1 MREVWRVVY
10 QLGYHPRHLTV
21 CFQVQYYWTAASPEN
36 RKKSWRRRTTRSKSP
51 PLKSFVYSAARNTP
65 RVDEESDRT
74 LEAAPSEA
82 DDEDCASI
90 SSLATVASQPVTE
103 VCHRDRTMSLFSS
116 FRLNFP
122 GKKKKSKRGAPLFH
136 EKEPENSRFSSPDLM
151 REKLDAARSQAE
163 LSKSS
168 QSVRNAK
175 DSVSSIPGD
184 FLSLEELRIE
194 NSTSFHQLNHAQA
207 KGAQEYGKLAKS
219 VSFSDC
225 QAPLSSKQVI
235 CTYAKTL
242 GIANGHTERTMKP
255 SGKQC
260 FPHPTEAERAS
271 KSTFDGNDSLRL
283 PTEPSVSK
291 QTSKLRATN
300 GYMCSRAQNCDGT
313 LQDHFGMH
321 GTTSNGDPKF
331 IRADDKPAVISS
343 EKSCNGRV
351 SHGPVQTT
359 SESNA
364 SHTVIPIPSES
375 LLAHK
380 SQTPAVSK
388 ENFTSVFISKD
399 APSPSCSTSSDS
411 SPIADKSPSS
421 EGDNSEA
428 LPLPTKHS
436 SFEWPNHSFSKD
448 TYPVEV
454 STKDSAHHTLEKSLD
469 GDPQLAILAL
479 DHSEDEQLRDKDQKI
494 CESKTDCT
502 EKYHFSHNA
511 KLLGHVESMHFEKA
525 SETHPDSVSKELC
538 SKPIILESFKQGSLP
553 TSEKRDNHDLC
564 VHNHELNIDKNE
576 KCSESFKK
584 FGVCAN
590 DNQDNI
596 LENLCFSNIP
606 PSTNEEVC
614 VHKNHLI
621 GDKSFSCELTEESGE
636 KCNILIDNVQ
646 NLLVCTS
653 KNENVVLENS
663 SPSSKSPFSSKILHL
678 ESDDDMHSVPCDI
691 FNKTSISLPKPCVA
705 AEDINPFHISS
716 DDTILAKSSDP
727 FIDILNLN
735 YNNIINDNRDILSF
749 LKRINDDSEHV
760 NALCGPYTRTSV
772 LNLNC
777 LDNLNNNSLFDVKS
791 YLLKLVDDDC
801 ASLFLNSCGRPSTVA
816 SYVRNLIS
824 HCQLPLSSHVPS
836 SPAYATVRGKPR
848 SEERRP
854 DASPSMNPSGP
865 SSGVTLHESDLHTG
879 ASDTTQYA
887 AFGIQDR
894 REMLSKVG
902 ASLALC
908 GGGPSVPSY
917 LGDDPIKEPYTKIYE
932 RPSYPDVC
940 ELLSVESASDEKH
953 DSSNSHESVES
964 EFQLLG
970 ELSSELVEF
979 QQNCD
984 VMNECC
990 PEKSRDLMFVH
1001 CSGDVSD
1008 IKYSEENN
1016 FGNSLVDRMCNGI
1029 VKCYV
1034 SVSECE
1040 DSARKVNVSD
1050 DIQNTDQSNFPCDG
1064 TETNDFVYEGVK
1076 EKIKLFESCSSDVS
1090 CDSAGS
1096 DGLLSLRRK
1105 SLEKN
1110 KNSMIPSLKK
1120 FSVNEKQ
1127 SSTLKSDDKNVK
1139 KEKIQPSKGNKST
1152 KTTVVVANGF
1162 QNFSPAKASSDP
1174 YDLPHSSRVN
1184 DENLSSHLDYKCL
1197 GDFCPEVEVINDS
1210 AAEVNGELAGRCK
1223 SEELFP
1229 PLGLAFKA
1237 PKVQA
1242 SRSKLQNRRHSA
1254 TDTNLCYEDGCTAN
1268 TLTSSSAA
1276 TLDEVRGQ
1284 PESGALQSRC
1294 ASLPLVIGQVRENC
1308 ARRNYPMRDASR
1320 AKSRI
1325 PRTRRVNGSV
1335 YSPCG
1340 AGVLFVRDLPFPR
1353 YTEVEVTAQAFPR
1366 AQMRRSFPRQGIA
1379 LILTRWL
1386 NGYVNKQNCRIWS
1399 EANPQVYVKTP
1410 LHPEKLT
1417 VWCVLWAIWK
1427 TTSKTM
1433 KAIYVTVNGEKS
1445 HENLDIPELNNHD
1458 VQKLWFQP
1466 RNQHVTQLVP
1476 QDYSLKKTLSPPNTR
1491 FGP

>member
-1 MREVWRVVY
+1 MRVKWNR
-10 QLGYHPRHLTV
+10 QLDGSLTRKQEEELEEANNEKQKSTPKI
-21 CFQVQYYWTAASPEN
+21 FRLFR
-36 RKKSWRRRTTRSKSP
+36 RKKHH
-51 PLKSFVYSAARNTP
+51 P

-74 LEAAPSEA
+74 LEAATCTPSEA

-122 GKKKKSKRGAPLFH
+122 GKKKKSKRGATLFH

-151 REKLDAARSQAE
+151 REKLDATRSQAE

-168 QSVRNAK
+168 PSVRNTK

-194 NSTSFHQLNHAQA
+194 NSTSFQQLNHAQA

-235 CTYAKTL
+235 CTNAKTL
-242 GIANGHTERTMKP
+242 GIANGHTEQTMKP
-255 SGKQC
+255 PGKQC
-260 FPHPTEAERAS
+260 FPHPTETERAS
-271 KSTFDGNDSLRL
+271 KSTFDGTDSLRL
-283 PTEPSVSK
+283 PTQPSVSK

-313 LQDHFGMH
+313 LQDHFGIH
-321 GTTSNGDPKF
+321 STTSNGGPKF
-331 IRADDKPAVISS
+331 IRADDNPAVISS
-343 EKSCNGRV
+343 EKSTITCNGRV

-364 SHTVIPIPSES
+364 SHTLISIPSES
-375 LLAHK
+375 LHAYK
-380 SQTPAVSK
+380 SQTPPVSK
-388 ENFTSVFISKD
+388 ENFSLVFTSND
-399 APSPSCSTSSDS
+399 APSPSYSTNSES
-411 SPIADKSPSS
+411 SPIVDKSPSN
-421 EGDNSEA
+421 EDDNSET
-428 LPLPTKHS
+428 LSLPTKYS
-436 SFEWPNHSFSKD
+436 SFEWPNNSFAKD

-454 STKDSAHHTLEKSLD
+454 NTNDSAHYALEISSTLSRN
-469 GDPQLAILAL
+469 GDPQLAVVPL
-479 DHSEDEQLRDKDQKI
+479 DHSEDEQLRDKDKKT
-494 CESKTDCT
+494 CESVTSKTDST

-511 KLLGHVESMHFEKA
+511 KLLENVESMHFENA
-525 SETHPDSVSKELC
+525 SKTHPDSVSKELC
-538 SKPIILESFKQGSLP
+538 SKPIILESFKKGSLP

-584 FGVCAN
+584 FGVCVN

-596 LENLCFSNIP
+596 LENLRFSNIP
-606 PSTNEEVC
+606 PLTNEEVC

-621 GDKSFSCELTEESGE
+621 RDKSFSCELNEESGE
-636 KCNILIDNVQ
+636 KCNILTDNVQ

-663 SPSSKSPFSSKILHL
+663 SPSSKLPFLNKIFHL

-691 FNKTSISLPKPCVA
+691 FNKTSISLPKPCVT

-716 DDTILAKSSDP
+716 DDNILAKSSDP

-735 YNNIINDNRDILSF
+735 YNNIINDNRDILNF
-749 LKRINDDSEHV
+749 LKRINEDSEHV
-760 NALCGPYTRTSV
+760 NALCGPYTRTKKSSV
-772 LNLNC
+772 LNLNSPIFC

-816 SYVRNLIS
+816 SYVRDLIS
-824 HCQLPLSSHVPS
+824 HCELPLSSHVPS

-848 SEERRP
+848 SEERCP
-854 DASPSMNPSGP
+854 DASPSMSPSGP

-887 AFGIQDR
+887 AFGIQDG

-908 GGGPSVPSY
+908 GGGPSY
-917 LGDDPIKEPYTKIYE
+917 LGDDPLKEPYTEIYE

-940 ELLSVESASDEKH
+940 ELLSDEKR
-953 DSSNSHESVES
+953 DSSNIHESG
-964 EFQLLG
+964 FQLLG
-970 ELSSELVEF
+970 ELSSELLEF

-990 PEKSRDLMFVH
+990 PEKSHVH
-1001 CSGDVSD
+1001 YSGDVSD

-1029 VKCYV
+1029 VECFV

-1040 DSARKVNVSD
+1040 DSDRKVNVSD
-1050 DIQNTDQSNFPCDG
+1050 DIQNTDQSNLPCDG

-1127 SSTLKSDDKNVK
+1127 PSTLTSDDKKVK
-1139 KEKIQPSKGNKST
+1139 KEKIQPSKGDKST
-1152 KTTVVVANGF
+1152 KTKVVVANGF
-1162 QNFSPAKASSDP
+1162 QNFPPAKASSDHN
-1174 YDLPHSSRVN
+1174 DLPYSSHVN

-1197 GDFCPEVEVINDS
+1197 GDFCQEGEVINDFNPPS

-1223 SEELFP
+1223 SEVLLSS
-1229 PLGLAFKA
+1229 LGLAFKA

-1254 TDTNLCYEDGCTAN
+1254 TDTNLCCEDGSTVNLEITN
-1268 TLTSSSAA
+1268 TLTCSAVSNA

-1284 PESGALQSRC
+1284 SESGGLQSRC
-1294 ASLPLVIGQVRENC
+1294 ASLPLVIGQVQENC
-1308 ARRNYPMRDASR
+1308 ARRNYPMRDAFR
-1320 AKSRI
+1320 GKSRI
-1325 PRTRRVNGSV
+1325 PRSKHVFL
-1335 YSPCG
+1335 YY
-1340 AGVLFVRDLPFPR
+1340 PFMFHSTQTGLGR
-1353 YTEVEVTAQAFPR
+1353 WNKC
-1366 AQMRRSFPRQGIA
+1366 
-1379 LILTRWL
+1379 IL
-1386 NGYVNKQNCRIWS
+1386 S
-1399 EANPQVYVKTP
+1399 
-1410 LHPEKLT
+1410 
-1417 VWCVLWAIWK
+1417 
-1427 TTSKTM
+1427 
-1433 KAIYVTVNGEKS
+1433 
-1445 HENLDIPELNNHD
+1445 
-1458 VQKLWFQP
+1458 
-1466 RNQHVTQLVP
+1466 
-1476 QDYSLKKTLSPPNTR
+1476 
-1491 FGP
+1491 